1 MSLRSKSLLVI
12 AMAELIYG
20 TAVAAAGSGAIV
32 TSNAQ
37 LSPLEGSTISRNLDR
52 PTFGNDLQLH
62 VGVHCMLQFDVELV
76 GSGTLGT
83 APAWGKLIK
92 ACAAKETVVAA
103 TSVTY
108 APDSAGN
115 ESLTLYFNM
124 DGQQHMLTGARGTF
138 QLKVESGQIPHLTFQ
153 FTGIYNT
160 PTSTAALAPAGWA
173 DFQVPQPVTFDNTQQ
188 VTVHALASVFKTFD
202 FDQGNVVTYFDNP
215 GEQEVVITDRESKG
229 SVSILAPKISDK
241 DYFTATKG
249 NTLGDLSFTHGT
261 GVVDK
266 VTFAS
271 TQMQLLQPKYGNDSD
286 RATLD
291 AQLSFVPTTAGDDEW
306 SIALAA

>member
-12 AMAELIYG
+12 AMAEAVYG
-20 TAVAAAGSGAIV
+20 TAVAAAGAGAIV
-32 TSNAQ
+32 TSNAT

-92 ACAAKETVVAA
+92 ACGTKETIVAT

-108 APDSAGN
+108 TPDSAGN
-115 ESLTLYFNM
+115 ESMTLYFNM

-138 QLKVESGQIPHLTFQ
+138 QMKVESGQIPHITFQ
-153 FTGIYNT
+153 FTGLYNT
-160 PTSTAALAPAGWA
+160 PTSTAALSPTGWT
-173 DFQVPQPVTFDNTQQ
+173 DFKIPQPVTFDNTQQ

-241 DYFTATKG
+241 DYFTATKD
-249 NTLGDLSFTHGT
+249 NTLGGISFTHGAGT
-261 GVVDK
+261 TDK

-271 TQMQLLQPKYGNDSD
+271 TAMQLLQPKYGNDSD

-291 AQLSFVPTTAGDDEW
+291 AQLAFVPTDAGDDEW
-306 SIALAA
+306 SIAIAA